1 MIKTY
6 NPFYGQDEQIN
17 QIKYYCISHFSWQ
30 KIKNKSIMKDD
41 ESCWKVAHFLCFVG
55 AKPDNQY

>member
-1 MIKTY
+1 MAKMSRSIKL
-6 NPFYGQDEQIN
+6 NIIVFYIFPG
-17 QIKYYCISHFSWQ
+17 K
-30 KIKNKSIMKDD
+30 KIKNKSFMKDD